1 MALAQHS
8 VVVSC
13 CFSDTLEND
22 NKNSCYTFLLII
34 KYIYLFF
41 LCLNAYFHAISKELY
56 FLAHCTWLTF
66 QSTLGYGDVTS
77 LTDVWIAFLSTPDL
91 LDLPFIRFFPLALDF
106 PLLWD
111 PLLEPFPFSFLTRL
125 PFLSNSWQSY
135 FSWEIQKENSPHTI
149 FLSLIRA
156 LFLLFFCDSSPL
168 VFFWFSVCSS
178 FAFLFWVAGEAAMKV
193 IISISF

>member
-1 MALAQHS
+1 MLYLSSHYQIHIFIFS
-8 VVVSC
+8 LLERIFPCNFKRTLFSC
-13 CFSDTLEND
+13 
-22 NKNSCYTFLLII
+22 
-34 KYIYLFF
+34 KYLQYSPF
-41 LCLNAYFHAISKELY
+41 
-56 FLAHCTWLTF
+56 HCTWLTF

-77 LTDVWIAFLSTPDL
+77 LTDLWIAFLSTPDL

>member
-1 MALAQHS
+1 MIIRIH
-8 VVVSC
+8 VIPF
-13 CFSDTLEND
+13 FSLSNT
-22 NKNSCYTFLLII
+22 
-34 KYIYLFF
+34 YIYFF
-41 LCLNAYFHAISKELY
+41 FSWTHISMQFQKNFIFLQIFTIFAISLHLTNISKYVGIWRCNLTY
-56 FLAHCTWLTF
+56 WSLDCISFYTWFTRP
-66 QSTLGYGDVTS
+66 S
-77 LTDVWIAFLSTPDL
+77 LHS
-91 LDLPFIRFFPLALDF
+91 FFPLALDF

-111 PLLEPFPFSFLTRL
+111 PLLKPLPFSFLTRL